1 MLLQKAKLYQQ
12 KFIRFNILKVTFK
25 PSVVNGMVN
34 CLSIEISMVTNV
46 TQCVEESDN
55 FVGQGK
61 VWSYLSYLPKL
72 RSPKGH
78 DYYCTYSNKK
88 VYFLTDTYL
97 IVSKK

>member
-1 MLLQKAKLYQQ
+1 MSVAVIILTRSFTFFDWYEKFNIMLLQKAKLYQQ

-61 VWSYLSYLPKL
+61 V
-72 RSPKGH
+72 
-78 DYYCTYSNKK
+78 
-88 VYFLTDTYL
+88 
-97 IVSKK
+97 